1 MFIHVPSYQHSW
13 PKLTRTKLK
22 LVTKQQKAGNNLH
35 KTPLQKYFSVKKT
48 CISSSRQPILQVLQ
62 LFLQALHQRIFIHRR
77 GGFRLDFD
85 VLHRRGEGQGAVALL
100 EIRQGWA

>member
-1 MFIHVPSYQHSW
+1 MAETYQNKAEISHQTTESGKQPSLPPPKIFFGKKNAFPVPGS
-13 PKLTRTKLK
+13 P
-22 LVTKQQKAGNNLH
+22 G
-35 KTPLQKYFSVKKT
+35 
-48 CISSSRQPILQVLQ
+48 ILQVLQ